1 VELLMRDDLAEKVL
15 AHVMSWDSAQIAQ
28 FGACLQD
35 LARYKYDEYE
45 GFGPGEKFV
54 ESLAAWLWQLEPGER
69 ADAIHFVLTS
79 LVFVSRLELDHV
91 IGMVY
96 PDVIRPI
103 LIRRAAQELSLPP
116 YKVAKITASREFR
129 ELERKTL
136 VLGLADGSRL
146 DRLRRASPKLSH
158 EQVYLAPEIGDDTR
172 QSMHQKLTEA
182 LQKRDLDG
190 PAEFRQV
197 ILVDD
202 FSGSG
207 YTLLHWEKGRWDGKL
222 VRLKKHLNEL
232 ITDKLVASDAAVCLI
247 LYLASASAYCTLKER
262 IDRAR
267 FGWDLEVVQILPDF
281 LSQNGKSIAALSQKY
296 FDPVLRDEHK
306 DKGGNPALGFGGV
319 ALPVVLHHNT
329 PNNSVGLLWAD
340 TSERDDG
347 ANRRALFPRR
357 ERHNPE
363 RP

>member
-1 VELLMRDDLAEKVL
+1 MRDDLAGKVL
-15 AHVMSWDSAQIAQ
+15 AHVMSWDPDQIAK
-28 FGACLQD
+28 FGAYLQD

-54 ESLAAWLWQLEPGER
+54 ESLAAWLWQLEPAER
-69 ADAIHFVLTS
+69 ADAIEFVMTS

-103 LIRRAAQELSLPP
+103 LIRRAAEELSLPP
-116 YKVAKITASREFR
+116 YKVAKIAASREFR

-172 QSMHQKLTEA
+172 RSMRQKLTEA
-182 LQKRDLDG
+182 LQKLDLDG

-197 ILVDD
+197 MLVDD
-202 FSGSG
+202 FAGSG
-207 YTLLHWEKGRWDGKL
+207 YTLLHWSEEEGGWDGKL
-222 VRLKKHLNEL
+222 VRLKKHLDEL
-232 ITDKLVASDAAVCLI
+232 ITDRLVASDAAVCLV
-247 LYLASASAYCTLKER
+247 LYLASAPAYRKLKER

-267 FGWDLEVVQILPDF
+267 FGWDL
-281 LSQNGKSIAALSQKY
+281 
-296 FDPVLRDEHK
+296 R
-306 DKGGNPALGFGGV
+306 GG
-319 ALPVVLHHNT
+319 
-329 PNNSVGLLWAD
+329 SD
-340 TSERDDG
+340 SS
-347 ANRRALFPRR
+347 
-357 ERHNPE
+357 
-363 RP
+363 

>member
-1 VELLMRDDLAEKVL
+1 MQDELAGNIL
-15 AHVMSWDSAQIAQ
+15 AHVMSWDQSQAAEH
-28 FGACLQD
+28 GARLQSF
-35 LARYKYDEYE
+35 ARYKYDEYE
-45 GFGPGEKFV
+45 GFGPGEKFI
-54 ESLAAWLWQLEPGER
+54 ESLAAWLWQLEPAER
-69 ADAIHFVLTS
+69 ADAIEFVMTS

-91 IGMVY
+91 IGTVY
-96 PDVIRPI
+96 SDVIRPI
-103 LIRRAAQELSLPP
+103 LIRRAADELGLPP
-116 YKVAKITASREFR
+116 YKIARIAASREFR

-172 QSMHQKLTEA
+172 RSMRQKLTEA
-182 LQKRDLDG
+182 LQKLDLDG

-197 ILVDD
+197 VLVDD
-202 FSGSG
+202 FAGSG
-207 YTLLHWEKGRWDGKL
+207 YTLLHPSNGGWGGKL
-222 VRLKKHLNEL
+222 IRLQDHLDRLINER
-232 ITDKLVASDAAVCLI
+232 LVASDVSVCLI
-247 LYLASASAYCTLKER
+247 LYLASASAYRNLKEH
-262 IDRAR
+262 IASSGL
-267 FGWDLEVVQILPDF
+267 GWDLRVVQIFPDS
-281 LSQNGKSIAALSQKY
+281 LSQIGNPIVTLSQKY

-306 DKGGNPALGFGGV
+306 DKGGDPSLGFGGF

-340 TSERDDG
+340 TSERNDG

>member
-1 VELLMRDDLAEKVL
+1 MLIQRAAE
-15 AHVMSWDSAQIAQ
+15 
-28 FGACLQD
+28 
-35 LARYKYDEYE
+35 
-45 GFGPGEKFV
+45 
-54 ESLAAWLWQLEPGER
+54 
-69 ADAIHFVLTS
+69 
-79 LVFVSRLELDHV
+79 ELD
-91 IGMVY
+91 
-96 PDVIRPI
+96 
-103 LIRRAAQELSLPP
+103 LPH
-116 YKVAKITASREFR
+116 YKVARIVASREFR

-136 VLGLADGSRL
+136 WLGLADGSRL

-172 QSMHQKLTEA
+172 QSMRQKLIEA
-182 LQKRDLDG
+182 LQKLNLDG

-202 FSGSG
+202 FAGSG
-207 YTLLHWEKGRWDGKL
+207 YTLLHPSNGGWGGKL
-222 VRLKKHLNEL
+222 IRLKDHLDQL
-232 ITDKLVASDAAVCLI
+232 IDDGLVASDASVCLI
-247 LYLASASAYCTLKER
+247 LYLASAKAYSKLKEH
-262 IDRAR
+262 IDRAGL
-267 FGWDLEVVQILPDF
+267 GWDLRVVQILPDS
-281 LSQNGKSIAALSQKY
+281 LSQIGKPIATLSQKY

-306 DKGGNPALGFGGV
+306 AKGGSDPSLGFGEL

-340 TSERDDG
+340 TSERHDG

>member
-1 VELLMRDDLAEKVL
+1 MRDELAERVL
-15 AHVMSWDSAQIAQ
+15 AHVMSWDPAQIAQ

-54 ESLAAWLWQLEPGER
+54 ESLAAWLWQLEPAER
-69 ADAIHFVLTS
+69 ADAIQFVMTS

-91 IGMVY
+91 ISMVY

-103 LIRRAAQELSLPP
+103 LIRRAAKELHLPP
-116 YKVAKITASREFR
+116 YKVAKIVASREFC

-158 EQVYLAPEIGDDTR
+158 EQVYLAPEIGIDTR
-172 QSMHQKLTEA
+172 RSMRQKLTEA
-182 LQKRDLDG
+182 LQKLDLDG

-197 ILVDD
+197 MLVDD

-207 YTLLHWEKGRWDGKL
+207 YTLLHWSEEEGSWDGKL
-222 VRLKKHLNEL
+222 FRLKNHLDEL
-232 ITDKLVASDAAVCLI
+232 ITERLVASDAAVCLV
-247 LYLASASAYCTLKER
+247 LYLASAPACSKLKER
-262 IDRAR
+262 IDSAS
-267 FGWDLEVVQILPDF
+267 FGWALEVVQIIPDSF
-281 LSQNGKSIAALSQKY
+281 SLNGNPIAALSQKY
-296 FDPVLRDEHK
+296 FDQVLRDEHK
-306 DKGGNPALGFGGV
+306 AKGGDPALGFGGF
-319 ALPVVLHHNT
+319 ALSVVLHHNT

-347 ANRRALFPRR
+347 AKRRALFLRR

>member
-1 VELLMRDDLAEKVL
+1 MRDELAERIL
-15 AHVMSWDSAQIAQ
+15 AHVMSWEPAQVTE

-45 GFGPGEKFV
+45 GFGPGEKFI
-54 ESLAAWLWQLEPGER
+54 ESLAAWLWQLEPAER
-69 ADAIHFVLTS
+69 ADAIQFVRTS
-79 LVFVSRLELDHV
+79 LVFVSRLELDHL
-91 IGMVY
+91 ISMVY

-103 LIRRAAQELSLPP
+103 LIRRAAEELHLPP
-116 YKVAKITASREFR
+116 YKVARIATSQEFR

-158 EQVYLAPEIGDDTR
+158 EQVYLTPEIGVDTR
-172 QSMHQKLTEA
+172 RSMRQKLTEA
-182 LQKRDLDG
+182 LERLNLNE

-197 ILVDD
+197 MLVDD
-202 FSGSG
+202 FAGSG
-207 YTLLHWEKGRWDGKL
+207 YTLLHPSNDGWGGKL
-222 VRLKKHLNEL
+222 MRLKGHLDQL
-232 ITDKLVASDAAVCLI
+232 IHEGLVACDAAVCLI
-247 LYLASASAYCTLKER
+247 LYLATASAQGNLREHIER
-262 IDRAR
+262 AGLR
-267 FGWDLEVVQILPDF
+267 WDLRVVQSLPDS
-281 LSQNGKSIAALSQKY
+281 LSQIGNPIAALSQKY

-306 DKGGNPALGFGGV
+306 AKGGTDPSLGFGGL

-340 TSERDDG
+340 TSERNDG
-347 ANRRALFPRR
+347 VHRRALFPRR

>member
-1 VELLMRDDLAEKVL
+1 MRDDLAGKVL
-15 AHVMSWDSAQIAQ
+15 ACVMSWDAAHIAQ
-28 FGACLQD
+28 YGAYLQD

-45 GFGPGEKFV
+45 GFGPGEKFI
-54 ESLAAWLWQLEPGER
+54 ESLAAWLWQLKPDER
-69 ADAIHFVLTS
+69 DDAIKFVMTS

-91 IGMVY
+91 ISMVY

-103 LIRRAAQELSLPP
+103 LIRHAAEELRLPP
-116 YKVAKITASREFR
+116 YQVAKITNSREFH

-172 QSMHQKLTEA
+172 RSMRQKLTEA
-182 LQKRDLDG
+182 LQKLDLDR

-197 ILVDD
+197 MLVDD
-202 FSGSG
+202 FAGSG
-207 YTLLHWEKGRWDGKL
+207 YTLLHWSEEEERWDGKL
-222 VRLKKHLNEL
+222 VRLKKHLDEL
-232 ITDKLVASDAAVCLI
+232 IRDRLVAPDASVCLI
-247 LYLASASAYCTLKER
+247 LYLASARAYCNLR
-262 IDRAR
+262 QCIDRAGL
-267 FGWDLEVVQILPDF
+267 GWDLKVVQILPDS
-281 LSQNGKSIAALSQKY
+281 LSQIGNPIAQLSQQY
-296 FDPVLRDEHK
+296 FDPKLLDDNK
-306 DKGGNPALGFGGV
+306 AKGGSDPALGFGGL
-319 ALPVVLHHNT
+319 ALPLVLHHNT
-329 PNNSVGLLWAD
+329 PNNAVGLLWAD
-340 TSERDDG
+340 TSERNDG

>member
-1 VELLMRDDLAEKVL
+1 MRDDLAERVL
-15 AHVMSWDSAQIAQ
+15 AHVMSWEPAQIAQ

-45 GFGPGEKFV
+45 GFGPGEKFI

-69 ADAIHFVLTS
+69 ADAIQFVMTS

-103 LIRRAAQELSLPP
+103 LIRRAAEELRLPP
-116 YKVAKITASREFR
+116 YKVASIAASPEFR

-158 EQVYLAPEIGDDTR
+158 EQVYLAPEIGDSTR
-172 QSMHQKLTEA
+172 QSMRQKLTEA
-182 LQKRDLDG
+182 LQKLDLDG

-197 ILVDD
+197 VLVDD

-207 YTLLHWEKGRWDGKL
+207 YTLLRWSEEEGRWDGKL
-222 VRLKKHLNEL
+222 VRLKKHLDEL
-232 ITDKLVASDAAVCLI
+232 ITDRLIASDAAICLV
-247 LYLASASAYCTLKER
+247 LYLASAPAYRTLKER

-267 FGWDLEVVQILPDF
+267 FGWDLEVVQILPDS

-296 FDPVLRDEHK
+296 FDQVLRDEIK
-306 DKGGNPALGFGGV
+306 AQGGDPALGFGEF
-319 ALPVVLHHNT
+319 ALSVVLHHNT

-347 ANRRALFPRR
+347 AQRRALFPRR

>member
-1 VELLMRDDLAEKVL
+1 MRDELAERVL
-15 AHVMSWDSAQIAQ
+15 AHVMSWEPAQITE

-54 ESLAAWLWQLEPGER
+54 ESLAAWLWQLEPAER
-69 ADAIHFVLTS
+69 ADAIRFVITS

-91 IGMVY
+91 ISMVY

-103 LIRRAAQELSLPP
+103 LTRRAAEELRLPP
-116 YKVAKITASREFR
+116 YKISKIVDSREFR

-158 EQVYLAPEIGDDTR
+158 EQVYLAPEIGDGTR
-172 QSMHQKLTEA
+172 RSMRQKLTEA
-182 LQKRDLDG
+182 LQKLDLDG

-197 ILVDD
+197 MLVDD
-202 FSGSG
+202 FAGSG
-207 YTLLHWEKGRWDGKL
+207 YTLLHPSNGGWGGKL
-222 VRLKKHLNEL
+222 IRLKSHLDQL
-232 ITDKLVASDAAVCLI
+232 IR
-247 LYLASASAYCTLKER
+247 EH
-262 IDRAR
+262 IDRAGL
-267 FGWDLEVVQILPDF
+267 GWDLRVVQIFPDS
-281 LSQNGKSIAALSQKY
+281 LSQIGNPIATLSQKY

-306 DKGGNPALGFGGV
+306 AKGGSDPSLGFGGL

-340 TSERDDG
+340 TSERDDS
-347 ANRRALFPRR
+347 AHRHALFPRR

>member
-1 VELLMRDDLAEKVL
+1 MG
-15 AHVMSWDSAQIAQ
+15 S
-28 FGACLQD
+28 
-35 LARYKYDEYE
+35 
-45 GFGPGEKFV
+45 
-54 ESLAAWLWQLEPGER
+54 
-69 ADAIHFVLTS
+69 
-79 LVFVSRLELDHV
+79 
-91 IGMVY
+91 
-96 PDVIRPI
+96 
-103 LIRRAAQELSLPP
+103 
-116 YKVAKITASREFR
+116 YKVAKIAASREFH

-158 EQVYLAPEIGDDTR
+158 EQVYLAPEIGEDTR
-172 QSMHQKLTEA
+172 QSMRQKLTEA
-182 LQKRDLDG
+182 LQKLSLGG

-207 YTLLHWEKGRWDGKL
+207 YTLLHWSEEKGRWEGKL
-222 VRLKKHLNEL
+222 VRLKKHLDEL
-232 ITDKLVASDAAVCLI
+232 ITDRLVASDAAVCLV
-247 LYLASASAYCTLKER
+247 LYLASAPAYCTLKER
-262 IDRAR
+262 INRAKL
-267 FGWDLEVVQILPDF
+267 GWDLEVVQILPDL

-306 DKGGNPALGFGGV
+306 DKGGDPALGFGEF
-319 ALPVVLHHNT
+319 ALPLVLHHNT

-347 ANRRALFPRR
+347 AHRRALFPRR

>member
-1 VELLMRDDLAEKVL
+1 
-15 AHVMSWDSAQIAQ
+15 
-28 FGACLQD
+28 
-35 LARYKYDEYE
+35 
-45 GFGPGEKFV
+45 
-54 ESLAAWLWQLEPGER
+54 
-69 ADAIHFVLTS
+69 
-79 LVFVSRLELDHV
+79 
-91 IGMVY
+91 MVY

-103 LIRRAAQELSLPP
+103 LIRRAAEGLSLPP
-116 YKVAKITASREFR
+116 YQVAKITNSREFH

-172 QSMHQKLTEA
+172 RSIRQNLAEA
-182 LQKRDLDG
+182 LRKLKLDE

-197 ILVDD
+197 MLVDD

-207 YTLLHWEKGRWDGKL
+207 YTLIHPSNGGWGGKL
-222 VRLKKHLNEL
+222 IRLKDHLDQL
-232 ITDKLVASDAAVCLI
+232 ISDGLVARDASVCLI
-247 LYLASASAYCTLKER
+247 LYLASARACRNLVEC
-262 IDRAR
+262 IDRAGL
-267 FGWDLEVVQILPDF
+267 GWDLRVVQILPDS
-281 LSQNGKSIAALSQKY
+281 LSQIGNPIVALSQKY

-306 DKGGNPALGFGGV
+306 AKGGSDPSLGFGGL

-347 ANRRALFPRR
+347 AKRRALFPRR

>member
-1 VELLMRDDLAEKVL
+1 MRDELAERVL
-15 AHVMSWDSAQIAQ
+15 AHVMSWDPAQIAE

-54 ESLAAWLWQLEPGER
+54 ESLAAWLWQLEPAER
-69 ADAIHFVLTS
+69 ADAIQFVMTS

-103 LIRRAAQELSLPP
+103 LIRRAAEELSLPP
-116 YKVAKITASREFR
+116 YKVARITASREFH

-172 QSMHQKLTEA
+172 RSMRQKLTEA
-182 LQKRDLDG
+182 LQKLDLDG

-197 ILVDD
+197 MLVDD
-202 FSGSG
+202 FAGSG
-207 YTLLHWEKGRWDGKL
+207 YTLLHWSEEKGRWDGKL
-222 VRLKKHLNEL
+222 IRLKKHLDEL
-232 ITDKLVASDAAVCLI
+232 IRDRLVASDAAVCLV
-247 LYLASASAYCTLKER
+247 LYLASAPAYRNTQGAHR
-262 IDRAR
+262 QRS
-267 FGWDLEVVQILPDF
+267 FGWDLEVVQIIPDS
-281 LSQNGKSIAALSQKY
+281 LSQIGNPIAALSQKY
-296 FDPVLRDEHK
+296 FDPVLRDENK
-306 DKGGNPALGFGGV
+306 AKGGVIRL
-319 ALPVVLHHNT
+319 
-329 PNNSVGLLWAD
+329 
-340 TSERDDG
+340 
-347 ANRRALFPRR
+347 
-357 ERHNPE
+357 
-363 RP
+363 

>member
-1 VELLMRDDLAEKVL
+1 MRDDLAGKVL
-15 AHVMSWDSAQIAQ
+15 ACVMSWDAAQIAQ
-28 FGACLQD
+28 YGAYLQD

-54 ESLAAWLWQLEPGER
+54 ESLAAWLWQLAPAER
-69 ADAIHFVLTS
+69 ADAIKFVMTS

-103 LIRRAAQELSLPP
+103 LIRRAAEELCLPP
-116 YKVAKITASREFR
+116 YKVVMIADSREFR

-136 VLGLADGSRL
+136 VLGLTDGSRL

-172 QSMHQKLTEA
+172 RSMRQKLTEA
-182 LQKRDLDG
+182 LQKLNLDG

-202 FSGSG
+202 FAGSG
-207 YTLLHWEKGRWDGKL
+207 YTLLHPSNGGWGGEL
-222 VRLKKHLNEL
+222 IRLKDHLDRL
-232 ITDKLVASDAAVCLI
+232 IHDGLVACDASVCLI
-247 LYLASASAYCTLKER
+247 LYLASASAER
-262 IDRAR
+262 NLGQCIDKAGLR
-267 FGWDLEVVQILPDF
+267 WDLRVVQILPNS
-281 LSQNGKSIAALSQKY
+281 LSQIGNPIATLSQKY

-306 DKGGNPALGFGGV
+306 AKGGDPALGFGGF

-340 TSERDDG
+340 SSERVDG
-347 ANRRALFPRR
+347 VKRSALFPRR
-357 ERHNPE
+357 ERHNSE